1 MRQRQ
6 QCSDTD
12 ASVQKQNIYVIQ
24 IHTHVFW
31 NRILRCWNWT
41 HVYLI
46 EHIYAKIE
54 HMCDKTE
61 HMHSISEHMCSIFKH
76 MCSIF
81 EHMCSIFE
89 HMRSIFEHMCSIFEH
104 MCSKTEHTCA
114 KLERVYAVGE
124 RTCSVWSMHRGLMFV
139 TASFSCS
146 KADDGYFR
154 QLFNVCDVWTYP
166 CGSKWWT
173 QPQSSWKR

>member
-1 MRQRQ
+1 MWSRFTRM
-6 QCSDTD
+6 CSETEYCG
-12 ASVQKQNIYVIQ
+12 VE
-24 IHTHVFW
+24 
-31 NRILRCWNWT
+31 
-41 HVYLI
+41 I
-46 EHIYAKIE
+46 EHTCTILNTYMLKLNTCVIKLNT
-54 HMCDKTE
+54 CILYLNICVLYLNT
-61 HMHSISEHMCSIFKH
+61 CVLV
-76 MCSIF
+76 IF

-124 RTCSVWSMHRGLMFV
+124 RMCSVWSMHRGLMFV